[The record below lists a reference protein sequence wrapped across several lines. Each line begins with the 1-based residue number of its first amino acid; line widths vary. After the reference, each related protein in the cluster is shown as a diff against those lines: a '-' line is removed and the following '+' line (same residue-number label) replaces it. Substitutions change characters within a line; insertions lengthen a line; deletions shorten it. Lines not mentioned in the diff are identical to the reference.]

1 VCRDHCFK
9 NGLIMRAVRDT
20 MIMAPPLVMTKE
32 NVDELV
38 TKARLCIDL
47 TARDIGAG

>member
-1 VCRDHCFK
+1 
-9 NGLIMRAVRDT
+9 
-20 MIMAPPLVMTKE
+20 MTKE